1 MAPPS
6 VIGGGNSVL
15 VGVLRVAKK
24 WSIEMG
30 FSLSY
35 PAVGAICAALIAG
48 LISFVVTVLAKDQK
62 VSEFRQ
68 AWIDALRN
76 DAAELV
82 SHLAISALVLKV
94 KKISIEKDQEIAN
107 FEIAGYKEFV
117 VVKGCILRIRLRLNP
132 EEHKQLLKVLQK
144 LDFGE
149 GGAIEHAESVLNEF
163 TTEVQKVLKFEWG
176 RVKKGELSIR
186 CVRWGGLV
194 LFVSVFAFSIYHF
207 WPTLSVSAS

>member
-1 MAPPS
+1 MD
-6 VIGGGNSVL
+6 
-15 VGVLRVAKK
+15 
-24 WSIEMG
+24 
-30 FSLSY
+30 FSLSN

-68 AWIDALRN
+68 AWIDALRS

-82 SHLAISALVLKV
+82 SHLAISALALKGKRILAEQGQV
-94 KKISIEKDQEIAN
+94 IAD

-132 EEHKQLLKVLQK
+132 KEHKQLLAVLQR

-149 GGAIEHAESVLNEF
+149 DDTIEHAESVLTEF

-186 CVRWGGLV
+186 CVRWGSLV
-194 LFVSVFAFSIYHF
+194 LFVSAFVFSIYHY
-207 WPTLSVSAS
+207 WPTLSVGISS

>member
-1 MAPPS
+1 
-6 VIGGGNSVL
+6 
-15 VGVLRVAKK
+15 
-24 WSIEMG
+24 MG

-94 KKISIEKDQEIAN
+94 KKNSVEKVQEVAN

-144 LDFGE
+144 LDSGE
-149 GGAIEHAESVLNEF
+149 SGAIEHAESVLNEF

>member
-1 MAPPS
+1 MD
-6 VIGGGNSVL
+6 
-15 VGVLRVAKK
+15 
-24 WSIEMG
+24 
-30 FSLSY
+30 FSFNY

-82 SHLAISALVLKV
+82 SHLAISSLVLRGQRV
-94 KKISIEKDQEIAN
+94 LAEQGQVITGVEL
-107 FEIAGYKEFV
+107 AGYKEFV

-132 EEHKQLLKVLQK
+132 KEHKPLLSVLQK
-144 LDFGE
+144 LDLGE
-149 GGAIEHAESVLNEF
+149 GGKIEHAEDVLNEF
-163 TTEVQKVLKFEWG
+163 ITEVQKILKSEWG

-186 CVRWGGLV
+186 CVRWGGLLV
-194 LFVSVFAFSIYHF
+194 FVSVFALLICHF
-207 WPTLSVSAS
+207 WPTLSSGA

>member
-1 MAPPS
+1 MD
-6 VIGGGNSVL
+6 
-15 VGVLRVAKK
+15 
-24 WSIEMG
+24 

-35 PAVGAICAALIAG
+35 PAVGAISAALIAG

-82 SHLAISALVLKV
+82 SHLAISALALKGQRILAQQGQV
-94 KKISIEKDQEIAN
+94 ITGVEV
-107 FEIAGYKEFV
+107 AGYKEFV
-117 VVKGCILRIRLRLNP
+117 VVKGCVLRIRLRLNP
-132 EEHKQLLKVLQK
+132 KEHKQLLSALQK
-144 LDFGE
+144 LDLGE
-149 GGAIEHAESVLNEF
+149 SGTIEHAESVLNEF
-163 TTEVQKVLKFEWG
+163 TTEVQKVLKSEWE
-176 RVKKGELSIR
+176 RVKQGELSIR

-207 WPTLSVSAS
+207 WPTLSLSA

>member
-1 MAPPS
+1 MD
-6 VIGGGNSVL
+6 
-15 VGVLRVAKK
+15 
-24 WSIEMG
+24 
-30 FSLSY
+30 FSLSN

-68 AWIDALRN
+68 AWIDALRS

-82 SHLAISALVLKV
+82 SHLAISALALKGKRILAEQGKAV
-94 KKISIEKDQEIAN
+94 AD

-132 EEHKQLLKVLQK
+132 KEHKRLLAVLQK

-149 GGAIEHAESVLNEF
+149 GGTIEHAESVLNEF
-163 TTEVQKVLKFEWG
+163 TTEVQKVLKFEWD

-194 LFVSVFAFSIYHF
+194 LFVSVIAFSIYHF
-207 WPTLSVSAS
+207 WPTLSAGASS